1 MPEQEEIKDMNF
13 GVHVLPKEDNKYE
26 LGSSEKQWKTIYGTV
41 DGKMSHKLTIGNQV
55 YDGSGDVTIPVYDGS
70 YT

>member
-13 GVHVLPKEDNKYE
+13 GVNVLPKEDNKYE

-41 DGKMSHKLTIGNQV
+41 NGKMSHKLTIGN
-55 YDGSGDVTIPVYDGS
+55 
-70 YT
+70 